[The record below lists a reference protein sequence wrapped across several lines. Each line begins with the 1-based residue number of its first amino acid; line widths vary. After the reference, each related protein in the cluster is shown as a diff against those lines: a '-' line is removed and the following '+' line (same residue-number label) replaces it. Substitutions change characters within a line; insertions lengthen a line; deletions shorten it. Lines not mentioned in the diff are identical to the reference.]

1 MSNSDR
7 VLMLEA
13 RKSLLLERDP
23 VSNAN
28 IIRKLNRL
36 IRKYSK

>member
-1 MSNSDR
+1 MTNSDR

-13 RKSLLLERDP
+13 RKVLLLERNP
-23 VSNAN
+23 VENAN
-28 IIRKLNRL
+28 IVRKLDRL

>member
-1 MSNSDR
+1 MTNSDR

-13 RKSLLLERDP
+13 RKALLLERNP
-23 VSNAN
+23 AENAN
-28 IIRKLNRL
+28 IVRKLDRL